1 VSAIH
6 NLRRHRLTVSDYH
19 KMGET
24 GILRESDRVELIE
37 GEIFDMVPIGPQHAG
52 MVGLLIQTLTPK
64 VTGKAI
70 INAQNPVILDEYSE
84 PQPDILVL
92 RPRQDFYRD
101 THPTAAGVILLIE
114 ICDTTV
120 STDRSLKM
128 PLYAQHKIPEV
139 WLIDLPNRC
148 VELYRNPKPIERT
161 YQQIEILR
169 EGKATSTEL
178 VEVSVDV
185 EELFSY

>member
-1 VSAIH
+1 
-6 NLRRHRLTVSDYH
+6 
-19 KMGET
+19 MGET